1 MSDTPLVEEVP
12 APQRTLV
19 TARSEYFAAAE
30 RIIAL
35 ARHELRIFDPDLQEF
50 RLDTKTRIELLRA
63 FLLRSTDNRVYV
75 SVRDP
80 AFVKQFCPRLIT
92 LLAKFSTSL
101 FIWEANGEAAKV
113 QDCFVLADQLHVVRR
128 PVAVQPRGVFIL
140 NDPREGLVMHERF
153 AEIWDSS
160 VPSVSASTSGL

>member
-1 MSDTPLVEEVP
+1 MADTPTPADSP
-12 APQRTLV
+12 APQRTLLV
-19 TARSEYFAAAE
+19 ARSDYWNAAE
-30 RIIAL
+30 QIIAL
-35 ARHELRIFDPDLQEF
+35 ARHELRVFDPDLQEF
-50 RLDTKTRIELLRA
+50 RLDTKGRIELLRA
-63 FLLRSTDNRVYV
+63 FLLRSTDNRLYI

-80 AFVKQFCPRLIT
+80 SFIKQFCPRLIT
-92 LLAKFSTSL
+92 LLAQFSTSM

-113 QDCFVLADQLHVVRR
+113 QDCFVLADQSHVVRR

-153 AEIWDSS
+153 KEIWDTS